1 MKKKILVLE
10 DDEATAELIKFYL
23 KEEGY
28 EVATSLK
35 GENFVERAAEY
46 HPDLITIDILL
57 PDSDGFKIFSELG
70 QDKHTKHIPI
80 IFITVRESEKEKG
93 LKMGAQGYM
102 VKPFKEKELKETVK
116 DVFKGRLSI

>member
-28 EVATSLK
+28 DVELSLK

-70 QDKHTKHIPI
+70 QDEHTKHIPV
-80 IFITVRESEKEKG
+80 IFITVKESKKKKG
-93 LKMGAQGYM
+93 LKMGAQSYI
-102 VKPFKEKELKETVK
+102 VKPFKEEELKETVK
-116 DVFKGRLSI
+116 DALRGD